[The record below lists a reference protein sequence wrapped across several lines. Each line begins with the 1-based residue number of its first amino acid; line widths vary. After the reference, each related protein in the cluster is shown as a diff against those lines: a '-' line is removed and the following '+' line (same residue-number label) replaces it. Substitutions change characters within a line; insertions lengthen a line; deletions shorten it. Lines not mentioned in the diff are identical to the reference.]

1 MYNTKTPQV
10 KQLSP
15 SLAEIENYLFAPS
28 FGLCQLVYNNDPSI
42 NVNIAN
48 GIKNSVAYKNF
59 VETMEEQNSTR
70 SNENFLADDN
80 NNNINF
86 DEELEIPNF
95 IKNLISR
102 R

>member
-48 GIKNSVAYKNF
+48 GIKNSVAYKILLKLWKNK
-59 VETMEEQNSTR
+59 
-70 SNENFLADDN
+70 
-80 NNNINF
+80 
-86 DEELEIPNF
+86 IPREVTKIF
-95 IKNLISR
+95 
-102 R
+102 